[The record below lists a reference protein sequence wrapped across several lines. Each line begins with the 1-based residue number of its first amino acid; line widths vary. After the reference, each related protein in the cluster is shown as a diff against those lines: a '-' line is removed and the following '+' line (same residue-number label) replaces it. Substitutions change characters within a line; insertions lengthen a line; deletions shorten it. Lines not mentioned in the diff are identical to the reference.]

1 MQKRERRAKLRTW
14 NVSLRP
20 RQSPRERLKTRRS
33 SILGSVATLVLILAG
48 CSNGTAAGTAGAAT
62 TNAPPASVAVPAP
75 TVAGSAGISGSSA
88 TAAAA
93 SVAVAPIP
101 DGTYRTKAIPVAVIV
116 ARIKTDTSL
125 TADETANLQGFAGH
139 KTDTIEID
147 LQSGQFTES
156 DSLDGAPFE
165 VGARATYAFPDD
177 HTLVIQ
183 EQGPGLSTFVITPT
197 SGGFSLKYKAGAP
210 NTGEDIIGQAIYESS
225 PFTLVP

>member
-1 MQKRERRAKLRTW
+1 MGSLEHRAAPG
-14 NVSLRP
+14 P
-20 RQSPRERLKTRRS
+20 RSVTPISWRS
-33 SILGSVATLVLILAG
+33 SGARGSMTRWSPFLGSVASLALILAA
-48 CSNGTAAGTAGAAT
+48 CSNGTAAGTAPAAT
-62 TNAPPASVAVPAP
+62 TTAPVASVAVPAP
-75 TVAGSAGISGSSA
+75 TVAQSTGPSA
-88 TAAAA
+88 TAAAT

-101 DGTYRTKAIPVAVIV
+101 DGTYRTKAIPVSTII
-116 ARIKTDTSL
+116 ARIKTDTTL
-125 TADETANLQGFAGH
+125 TTEEQQNLQGYAGH
-139 KTDTIEID
+139 RTDVIELD